1 MRDHYHSHRLSF
13 WLHLIPHLHRPGDE
27 DVYLRHHLLKDH
39 ENPSTYD
46 GVVRQIAFKFLQPL
60 PTPTYAPGFSSM
72 PGTKRFTTMTS
83 LLNKNPND
91 DNSVLNNDS
100 VGGVSVV
107 DDTTIV
113 DKNSTATALSTNG
126 SESGYATALSVTI
139 AIGCSLLILN
149 MLIFAGVYYQL
160 DRNAKNRG
168 QDSGTTPKRTAI
180 SIASAAGHNHL
191 HHHHNADDVT
201 IDFLFTLLSPSPL
214 THTSPLSFKNI
225 CDQFSCRPSLF

>member
-1 MRDHYHSHRLSF
+1 MKPKVRDHYHSHRLSF

-39 ENPSTYD
+39 ENLNTYD

-60 PTPTYAPGFSSM
+60 PTPSLDDLLSPLSG
-72 PGTKRFTTMTS
+72 KRLTTMTS
-83 LLNKNPND
+83 LFNKNVND
-91 DNSVLNNDS
+91 DNSVLSQDS
-100 VGGVSVV
+100 VGGVSVI
-107 DDTTIV
+107 DDTKTV
-113 DKNSTATALSTNG
+113 DKNSTATALSTSG
-126 SESGYATALSVTI
+126 SENGYATALSVTI

-168 QDSGTTPKRTAI
+168 SESTTPKRSAI

-191 HHHHNADDVT
+191 HHHHNADDVG
-201 IDFLFTLLSPSPL
+201 IDFLFIP
-214 THTSPLSFKNI
+214 I
-225 CDQFSCRPSLF
+225 AYR

>member
-1 MRDHYHSHRLSF
+1 MKPKVRDHYHSHSLSL
-13 WLHLIPHLHRPGDE
+13 WLHLIQHQHRPGDE

-39 ENPSTYD
+39 ENPNTYD

-60 PTPTYAPGFSSM
+60 PTPLFDDGLSSLS
-72 PGTKRFTTMTS
+72 GGKRLTTVAS
-83 LLNKNPND
+83 LFNKNVND
-91 DNSVLNNDS
+91 DNSVLNHDS
-100 VGGVSVV
+100 VGGISVI
-107 DDTTIV
+107 DDTKTV

-126 SESGYATALSVTI
+126 SENGYATALSVTI

-168 QDSGTTPKRTAI
+168 PESTTTPKRSAI

-191 HHHHNADDVT
+191 HHHHNADDVR
-201 IDFLFTLLSPSPL
+201 IDFLFVPITSHLLAY
-214 THTSPLSFKNI
+214 
-225 CDQFSCRPSLF
+225 